1 MIKVR
6 TFTSQLKIFHM
17 MEEIAGLDQQV
28 NDFISSNKIRNV
40 ISTGDALTTGADGET
55 VGIIRVLT
63 YEEP

>member
-17 MEEIAGLDQQV
+17 MEEIGDLDRQV
-28 NDFISSNKIRNV
+28 NDFISSNQIRNV
-40 ISTGDALTTGADGET
+40 ISASDALTTGVDGET

-63 YEEP
+63 YQES

>member
-17 MEEIAGLDQQV
+17 MQEISELDRQV
-28 NDFISSNKIRNV
+28 NDFISSNRIRNV
-40 ISTGDALTTGADGET
+40 VSTSDALTTGGDGET
-55 VGIIRVLT
+55 VGIVRVLT

>member
-1 MIKVR
+1 MTKVR

-17 MEEIAGLDQQV
+17 MQEIEDLDEQV
-28 NDFISSNKIRNV
+28 NDFIASNQIRTV
-40 ISTGDALTTGADGET
+40 ISTSDAITTGGDGET

>member
-17 MEEIAGLDQQV
+17 MKEIAELDKQV
-28 NDFISSNKIRNV
+28 NDFISSKQIRNV
-40 ISTGDALTTGADGET
+40 MSTSDALTTGGDGET
-55 VGIIRVLT
+55 VGIVRVLT

>member
-17 MEEIAGLDQQV
+17 MKEISELDKQV
-28 NDFISSNKIRNV
+28 NDFISSNQIRNV
-40 ISTGDALTTGADGET
+40 MSTSDALTTGGDGET
-55 VGIIRVLT
+55 VGIVRVLT

>member
-1 MIKVR
+1 MTKVR

-17 MEEIAGLDQQV
+17 MQEIGDLDKQV
-28 NDFISSNKIRNV
+28 NDFIASNRIRSV
-40 ISTGDALTTGADGET
+40 ISTSDAITTGGDGET

>member
-17 MEEIAGLDQQV
+17 MQEISDLDDQV
-28 NDFISSNKIRNV
+28 NDFISSNQIRNV
-40 ISTGDALTTGADGET
+40 ISTSDALTTGGDGET

-63 YEEP
+63 YQEP

>member
-17 MEEIAGLDQQV
+17 MQEISDLDAQV
-28 NDFISSNKIRNV
+28 NGFIASNQIRRV
-40 ISTGDALTTGADGET
+40 ISASDALTTGGDGET
-55 VGIIRVLT
+55 VGIIRILT

>member
-1 MIKVR
+1 MTKVR

-17 MEEIAGLDQQV
+17 MQEIEDLDEQV
-28 NDFISSNKIRNV
+28 NDFIASNRIRNV
-40 ISTGDALTTGADGET
+40 ISTSDAITTGGDGET

>member
-17 MEEIAGLDQQV
+17 MQEIAELDEQV
-28 NDFISSNKIRNV
+28 NEFISSNRIRNV
-40 ISTGDALTTGADGET
+40 MSTSDALTTGGDGET
-55 VGIIRVLT
+55 VGIVRVLT

>member
-1 MIKVR
+1 MTKVR

-17 MEEIAGLDQQV
+17 MQEIGDLDKQV
-28 NDFISSNKIRNV
+28 NDFIASNRIRSV
-40 ISTGDALTTGADGET
+40 ISASDAITTGGDGET